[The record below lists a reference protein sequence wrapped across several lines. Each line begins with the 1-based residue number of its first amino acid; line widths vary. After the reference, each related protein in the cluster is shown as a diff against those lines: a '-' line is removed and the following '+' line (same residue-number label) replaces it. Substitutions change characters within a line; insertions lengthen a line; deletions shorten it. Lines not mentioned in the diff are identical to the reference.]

1 MPIIYKIDVLSA
13 LKEKGYNTTKLRKDK
28 LLGES
33 TIQQLRENKL
43 VSWANMER
51 LCSLLDCQVG
61 DLLEFVPEPEVE
73 EQSSGGPYE
82 IFNNDYIC

>member
-61 DLLEFVPEPEVE
+61 DLLVFVPEVAE
-73 EQSSGGPYE
+73 
-82 IFNNDYIC
+82 

>member
-61 DLLEFVPEPEVE
+61 ELLVFVPEVAE
-73 EQSSGGPYE
+73 
-82 IFNNDYIC
+82 